1 MKSLFATGALI
12 LAGCVSAAG
21 SAQAAETDCAGD
33 VAYAASVL
41 EKAATE
47 RAGAALSA
55 MTPVEENG
63 RCILRDVSLPLTE
76 GMVSYTIE
84 ADEVAWTAQWGEGGR
99 EIAPQKLVLEMTG
112 ARNIPMFE
120 GMPESI
126 YQMRLIGERNPGSVH
141 LDYEL
146 DPERKQ
152 LALNRLEIDM
162 GGGTRMRTAARLEA
176 FDLPALLAE
185 PAQMDKVAQI
195 RLHELDFKIEN
206 GGFFESMSAVW
217 IAFLYPAYGDTPES
231 AVEAA
236 KQMLTRQIEGL
247 PDQLVDQ
254 DSRKALASIIASVP
268 HPAGL
273 MHVNVSSA
281 KGISTL
287 DFAPLAALGPVTL
300 EVLLPHLDGVKITVR
315 HDDVPS
321 CVCESRW

>member
-12 LAGCVSAAG
+12 LAGCVSAA
-21 SAQAAETDCAGD
+21 SSSLAAETDCAAD
-33 VAYAASVL
+33 VAFAASVL
-41 EKAATE
+41 RQAATE
-47 RAGAALSA
+47 RAGTALTA

-63 RCILRDVSLPLTE
+63 RCILREVSLPLTE

-112 ARNIPMFE
+112 ARNIPIFE

-126 YQMRLIGERNPGSVH
+126 YQMRLIGERNRGSVH

-146 DPERKQ
+146 DLERKQ
-152 LALNRLEIDM
+152 LTLNRLEIDM
-162 GGGTRMRTAARLEA
+162 SGGTRMRTAARLEE
-176 FDLPALLAE
+176 FDLPGLLAV
-185 PAQMDKVAQI
+185 PAQMDKAAQV
-195 RLHELDFKIEN
+195 RLHELDVKVEN

-217 IAFLYPAYGDTPES
+217 IAFLYPAYGDTPQG

-236 KQMLTRQIEGL
+236 KQMLTKQVDGL
-247 PDQLVDQ
+247 PDQLMDQ
-254 DSRKALASIIASVP
+254 ESRKALTAIIASVP

-287 DFAPLAALGPVTL
+287 DFAPLAALQPVTL
-300 EVLLPHLDGVKITVR
+300 EALLSYMEGVKITVR

>member
-12 LAGCVSAAG
+12 LAGFVSAAA
-21 SAQAAETDCAGD
+21 SSQAAETGCAAD

-76 GMVSYTIE
+76 GMVTYTFE
-84 ADEVAWTAQWGEGGR
+84 ADEVAWTAHWGAGGR

-126 YQMRLIGERNPGSVH
+126 YQMRLIGERSRGSVH

-146 DPERKQ
+146 DPERKE
-152 LALNRLEIDM
+152 LALNRFEIDM
-162 GGGTRMRTAARLEA
+162 GSGTRMRAAARLGD
-176 FDLPALLAE
+176 FDLPGLLAV
-185 PAQMDKVAQI
+185 PAQMDKAAQI
-195 RLHELDFKIEN
+195 RLHELDLKLEN

-217 IAFLYPAYGDTPES
+217 IAFLYPAYGDTPEN
-231 AVEAA
+231 AVAAA
-236 KQMLTRQIEGL
+236 KQLLAGQVESL

-254 DSRKALASIIASVP
+254 ESRKALASIIASVP
-268 HPAGL
+268 HPSGL
-273 MHVNVSSA
+273 LHVNVSSA
-281 KGISTL
+281 KGVSAL
-287 DFAPLAALGPVTL
+287 DFAPLAALEPMTL
-300 EVLLPHLDGVKITVR
+300 EAALPYLEGVKITVR